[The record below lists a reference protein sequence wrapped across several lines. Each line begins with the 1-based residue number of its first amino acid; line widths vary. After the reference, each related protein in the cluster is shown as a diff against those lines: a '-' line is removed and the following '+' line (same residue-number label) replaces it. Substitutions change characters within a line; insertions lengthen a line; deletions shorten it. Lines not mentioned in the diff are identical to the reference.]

1 MSCGFNADF
10 DFSKACSMLLCVPE
24 QSRVDNS
31 FVGSHNKG
39 TNWLKAAS
47 AWRYTA
53 SVAII
58 LFFDRDNYIATIP

>member
-1 MSCGFNADF
+1 MSCGSNA
-10 DFSKACSMLLCVPE
+10 DFSKACSLLLCVPE
-24 QSRVDNS
+24 QSRVDKS
-31 FVGSHNKG
+31 FMVLISAG